1 MGMGKQ
7 MKNMPAYIVEIDQA
21 LSEDMSKAIR
31 LIIEQ
36 VDNETRNLM
45 TDRAE
50 DLLRTRTYSGA
61 NTDYLNGIRETI
73 EVLKS

>member
-1 MGMGKQ
+1 MGKQ
-7 MKNMPAYIVEIDQA
+7 MKDMPAYIVEIDQA

-31 LIIEQ
+31 LIIDQ
-36 VDNETRNLM
+36 VDKERKGIM
-45 TDRAE
+45 ISKAE

-73 EVLKS
+73 EILKA

>member
-1 MGMGKQ
+1 

-36 VDNETRNLM
+36 VDKERTRII
-45 TDRAE
+45 TDRID
-50 DLLRTRTYSGA
+50 DLLRTRQYTGA
-61 NTDYLNGIRETI
+61 NTDYLNGIRETL
-73 EVLKS
+73 EVIKGE

>member
-1 MGMGKQ
+1 
-7 MKNMPAYIVEIDQA
+7 MKDMPAYIVEIDQA

-31 LIIEQ
+31 LIIDQ
-36 VDNETRNLM
+36 VDKERKGIM
-45 TDRAE
+45 ISKAE

-73 EVLKS
+73 EILKA